1 MKYDNEFQIKG
12 KNNCTMASEIVIAAR
27 NRLQWQGGFGRK
39 LECEFVQVCG
49 TFEGTMSVSDE
60 DLEALERVATDA
72 VSYYHARRKPGLMK
86 TADGIRSMLAEC
98 RINASYL
105 RTFAGEGGVS

>member
-1 MKYDNEFQIKG
+1 MKYDNEFRIRGMKQ
-12 KNNCTMASEIVIAAR
+12 CELAREIVMAGR

-49 TFEGTMSVSDE
+49 TFEGTLSVSDE
-60 DLEALERVATDA
+60 DLESLERVAADA
-72 VSYYHARRKPGLMK
+72 ASYYQARRKPGLMK